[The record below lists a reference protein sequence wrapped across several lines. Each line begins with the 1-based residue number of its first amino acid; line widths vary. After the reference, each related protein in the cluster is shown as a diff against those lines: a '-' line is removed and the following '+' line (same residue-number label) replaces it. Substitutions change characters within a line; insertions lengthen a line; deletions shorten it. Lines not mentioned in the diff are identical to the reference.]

1 MAVLSIRE
9 GIVIRLQAFKYNVQ
23 ENETSILDY
32 LTLKTISSINN
43 LTNQFYTAD
52 TIPQDLYSIVVDKI
66 VGEFLL
72 FKKNTGDIPSLDLSP
87 VEKQIQAGDTSITYA
102 VENITSPEKM
112 YDLLIDY
119 LISSRDKELMKYRRL
134 VW

>member
-9 GIVIRLQAFKYNVQ
+9 GIVIRLQAFKYSVQ

-52 TIPQDLYSIVVDKI
+52 TIPQNLYSIVVDKI

>member
-1 MAVLSIRE
+1 MAVLSIQE

-52 TIPQDLYSIVVDKI
+52 TIPQDLYSVVVDKI

-72 FKKNTGDIPSLDLSP
+72 FKKNTGDIPSLNLSP

>member
-1 MAVLSIRE
+1 MAVLSIQE
-9 GIVIRLQAFKYNVQ
+9 GIVTRLQAFKYNVQ

>member
-1 MAVLSIRE
+1 MAVLSIQE

-112 YDLLIDY
+112 YGLLIDY
-119 LISSRDKELMKYRRL
+119 LISSKDKELMKYRRL

>member
-1 MAVLSIRE
+1 MAVLSIQE

-52 TIPQDLYSIVVDKI
+52 TIPQNLYSIVVDKI

-72 FKKNTGDIPSLDLSP
+72 LKKNTGDIPSLDLSP

>member
-9 GIVIRLQAFKYNVQ
+9 GIVIRLQAFKYSVQ

-32 LTLKTISSINN
+32 LILKVISSINN

-52 TIPQDLYSIVVDKI
+52 TIPQDLYSVVVDKI
-66 VGEFLL
+66 AGEFLL

>member
-32 LTLKTISSINN
+32 LTLKVVSSINN
-43 LTNQFYTAD
+43 LTNQFYTVD
-52 TIPQDLYSIVVDKI
+52 TIPQDLYSVVVDKV

-72 FKKNTGDIPSLDLSP
+72 FKKNTSLDLSP
-87 VEKQIQAGDTSITYA
+87 VEKQIQSGDTSVTYA
-102 VENITSPEKM
+102 VEGTTSPEKM
-112 YDLLIDY
+112 YDILINY
-119 LISSRDKELMKYRRL
+119 LISSRDNELIKYRRL

>member
-1 MAVLSIRE
+1 MAVLSIQE
-9 GIVIRLQAFKYNVQ
+9 GIVTRLQAFKYNVQ

-52 TIPQDLYSIVVDKI
+52 TIPQNLYSIVVDKI

>member
-32 LTLKTISSINN
+32 LTLKVVSSINN
-43 LTNQFYTAD
+43 LTNQFYTVD
-52 TIPQDLYSIVVDKI
+52 TIPQNLYSIVVDKV

-87 VEKQIQAGDTSITYA
+87 VEKQIQSGDTSVTYA
-102 VENITSPEKM
+102 VEGTTSPEKRL
-112 YDLLIDY
+112 DTIINF
-119 LISSRDKELMKYRRL
+119 LISGRDKELVRFRRL

>member
-9 GIVIRLQAFKYNVQ
+9 GIVIRLQAFKYSVQ

-32 LTLKTISSINN
+32 LILKVISSINN

-52 TIPQDLYSIVVDKI
+52 TIPQDLYSVVVDKV

>member
-32 LTLKTISSINN
+32 LTLKTISNINN

>member
-1 MAVLSIRE
+1 MAVLSIQE
-9 GIVIRLQAFKYNVQ
+9 GIVTRLQAFKYNVQ

-52 TIPQDLYSIVVDKI
+52 TIPQDLYSVVVDKI
-66 VGEFLL
+66 AGEFLL

>member
-1 MAVLSIRE
+1 MAVLSIQE

>member
-1 MAVLSIRE
+1 MAVLSIQE
-9 GIVIRLQAFKYNVQ
+9 GIVTRLQAFKYNVQ

-52 TIPQDLYSIVVDKI
+52 TIPQNLYSIVVDKI

-87 VEKQIQAGDTSITYA
+87 VEKQIQSGDTSVTYA
-102 VENITSPEKM
+102 VEGTTSPEKM
-112 YDLLIDY
+112 YDILINY
-119 LISSRDKELMKYRRL
+119 LISSRDNELIKYRRL

>member
-1 MAVLSIRE
+1 MAVLSIQE
-9 GIVIRLQAFKYNVQ
+9 GIVTRLQAFKYNVQ

-32 LTLKTISSINN
+32 LILKVISSINN

-52 TIPQDLYSIVVDKI
+52 TIPQNLYSIVVDKI

>member
-72 FKKNTGDIPSLDLSP
+72 FKKNTGDIPNLDLSP

>member
-1 MAVLSIRE
+1 MAVLSIQE
-9 GIVIRLQAFKYNVQ
+9 GIVTRLQAFKYNVQ

-32 LTLKTISSINN
+32 LTLKTISNINN

>member
-32 LTLKTISSINN
+32 LTLKVVSSINN
-43 LTNQFYTAD
+43 LTNQFYTVD
-52 TIPQDLYSIVVDKI
+52 TIPQDLYSVVVDKV

>member
-1 MAVLSIRE
+1 MAVLSIQE
-9 GIVIRLQAFKYNVQ
+9 GIVTRLQAFKYNVQ

-52 TIPQDLYSIVVDKI
+52 TIPQDLYSVVVDKI

>member
-1 MAVLSIRE
+1 MAVLSIQE
-9 GIVIRLQAFKYNVQ
+9 GIVTRLQAFKYNVQ

-52 TIPQDLYSIVVDKI
+52 TIPQNLYSIVVDKI

-102 VENITSPEKM
+102 VENIASPEKM